1 MLWHYR
7 RWMIWHYR
15 RWKIRWQT
23 DHRWMLRCQPDHR
36 CRGWVENILA
46 VVTPP
51 LSYSTRPYPT
61 LLDLPDPILPDPTRH
76 TRPYSARHYPTLPY
90 CRLPHYPTL
99 PELLNTVPHPFPYPT
114 LHDSTYPTLASQPIP
129 TLPDLT
135 LNRVPAINRFEL
147 MFETSCALLATL
159 SLVYVALHQRLI
171 ASKLCS
177 EQAVH
182 C

>member
-7 RWMIWHYR
+7 RWMIWYYR
-15 RWKIRWQT
+15 RWKIRWQPE
-23 DHRWMLRCQPDHR
+23 HRWMLRCQPDHR

-99 PELLNTVPHPFPYPT
+99 PELLNTVPYPYPTLPYTTRPTRLWLLNLSLPYPT
-114 LHDSTYPTLASQPIP
+114 LHSI
-129 TLPDLT
+129 
-135 LNRVPAINRFEL
+135 
-147 MFETSCALLATL
+147 
-159 SLVYVALHQRLI
+159 VYQRLI
-171 ASKLCS
+171 ASNLCLK
-177 EQAVH
+177 QAVH